1 MVQLFGSK
9 SSNSSVRME
18 TEEDEC
24 TKQDSGR
31 KERFRDRFV
40 YSLHVAVVVY
50 LSVVIVLGTECLTVF
65 LKYYPLI

>member
-1 MVQLFGSK
+1 
-9 SSNSSVRME
+9 ME